1 MLNFFDFSSNDDFS
15 TLLMLAGEDV
25 RVNGEEKR
33 VIITNETINENY
45 DDRKIHAI
53 FPLNRGDVVEWEG
66 KKFLVISEQNASRY
80 GKYKAIM
87 RRMPFEIVFNSD
99 CYFVRSSAYV
109 EALSFK
115 FNFEKFVELNENR
128 IVVVVPETVETKK
141 IKENARFFVN
151 DDVFIVK
158 TIDNYT
164 KPGLI
169 NIYAEKDLIGT
180 DDVNNI
186 AGYGACRINF
196 ADESIALTVGQS
208 YPLAVNGLGPIR
220 FESSDE
226 NVAVVNDQGIIT
238 AVGAGTA
245 TITARNATMVT
256 IFDSVNVTVSNTVT
270 YSISIEGSTEIYNNQ
285 SKSYTARVYA
295 NGVETTEKAVSWAL
309 FADDRVSSTTLA
321 TITSISGNS
330 CTIKAGS
337 NQIGYVQLRAS
348 LVDDPAVMAWLRIR
362 VRSIL

>member
-1 MLNFFDFSSNDDFS
+1 M
-15 TLLMLAGEDV
+15 
-25 RVNGEEKR
+25 
-33 VIITNETINENY
+33 
-45 DDRKIHAI
+45 
-53 FPLNRGDVVEWEG
+53 
-66 KKFLVISEQNASRY
+66 
-80 GKYKAIM
+80 
-87 RRMPFEIVFNSD
+87 
-99 CYFVRSSAYV
+99 
-109 EALSFK
+109 
-115 FNFEKFVELNENR
+115 
-128 IVVVVPETVETKK
+128 
-141 IKENARFFVN
+141 N

-180 DDVNNI
+180 DDVNHI

-196 ADESIALTVGQS
+196 ADEGIALTVGQS

-245 TITARNATMVT
+245 TITARNATMT
-256 IFDSVNVTVSNTVT
+256 MIFDTVIVTVSNAVT
-270 YSISIEGSTEIYNNQ
+270 YSISIEGSAEIYNNQ
-285 SKSYTARVYA
+285 TKTYTARVYA